1 MIGNKVTDKQQV
13 TGDKGQRG
21 FTLMEVLLAV
31 GVLTILAGT
40 TSGALASA
48 VRAYQEI
55 TAVQNLTDNVQF
67 ALEYMSRQMRLAK
80 RSSGMCSPVIPA
92 GTTFVVGAS
101 SISFIDYQNRCTV
114 YSVVG
119 EELRVSIG
127 GAAALP
133 LTSASMVR
141 ITSPSFII
149 RGALGTDGLQPR
161 VAIQFRAQ
169 GVTQNVPKGPILSVQ
184 TSVSTRLLDV
194 P

>member
-1 MIGNKVTDKQQV
+1 
-13 TGDKGQRG
+13 
-21 FTLMEVLLAV
+21 
-31 GVLTILAGT
+31 
-40 TSGALASA
+40 
-48 VRAYQEI
+48 
-55 TAVQNLTDNVQF
+55 
-67 ALEYMSRQMRLAK
+67 MRLAK
-80 RSSGMCSPVIPA
+80 RFSGMSSPVIPA
-92 GTTFVVGAS
+92 GTTYVVGAS
-101 SISFIDYQNRCTV
+101 SISFIDYQDRCTV